1 MNNQR
6 TTWSNFHVQLQL
18 WVAISIAFKS
28 LHFCSPART
37 PPILE
42 QLHVSSWRSKSL
54 LPCEP
59 AIFITSHGYSA
70 TNKEKNLLLIY
81 VTSVK
86 GVFKMG
92 IHSKFSF
99 KFLVSLS
106 LLVNGIFLVRMLL
119 SHSEREN
126 VKLVS
131 VNSLEPPRVSQRM
144 SAPGKLIHTDTDL
157 RLISINMYT
166 HMYMSSWSGWIDMC
180 IRWR

>member
-1 MNNQR
+1 M
-6 TTWSNFHVQLQL
+6 
-18 WVAISIAFKS
+18 
-28 LHFCSPART
+28 
-37 PPILE
+37 
-42 QLHVSSWRSKSL
+42 
-54 LPCEP
+54 
-59 AIFITSHGYSA
+59 
-70 TNKEKNLLLIY
+70 
-81 VTSVK
+81 K

-166 HMYMSSWSGWIDMC
+166 HVHVILEWRWIDMC
-180 IRWR
+180 IR